1 MTYYDY
7 AEYLDY
13 GSKADNTGKVV
24 TIISL
29 VLAAAAV
36 VLAFIFFMS
45 AKKRDKLPKGL
56 KILHD
61 ICNSNLFF
69 VELILKAAYIF
80 FTVYYVI
87 YGFINVFTTD
97 AWEGFKVMLLNPIKI
112 RLYFEFG
119 KLAIL
124 LVKNVISINKKLKAQ
139 DGEDVADGIDCCF
152 AQYKSEKK
160 APVAPAAPAAQ
171 AAPAAPAAAA
181 SFCPNCGTKLSAD
194 SAFCAECGT
203 KVQ

>member
-1 MTYYDY
+1 MMSVYDY
-7 AEYLDY
+7 ANYTNY
-13 GSKADNTGKVV
+13 GGYSVSNTGKIVN
-24 TIISL
+24 IISL
-29 VLAAAAV
+29 VLAAIAV

-61 ICNSNLFF
+61 ICNGNIFF
-69 VELILKAAYIF
+69 VELILKATYIF
-80 FTVYYVI
+80 LTVYYVI

-97 AWEGFKVMLLNPIKI
+97 AWDGFKVMLFYPIAL
-112 RLYFEFG
+112 RVTFEFA

-139 DGEDVADGIDCCF
+139 DGEDVSDGIDCCF
-152 AQYKSEKK
+152 ARYKSEKMATA
-160 APVAPAAPAAQ
+160 APTADAPAA
-171 AAPAAPAAAA
+171 
-181 SFCPNCGTKLSAD
+181 FCPNCGAKLSSD

>member
-1 MTYYDY
+1 MEYYDY
-7 AEYLDY
+7 AEYLNY
-13 GSKADNTGKVV
+13 GSSSVNNTGKVV

-56 KILHD
+56 KVLHD

-97 AWEGFKVMLLNPIKI
+97 AWEGFKIMLLNPIKI
-112 RLYFEFG
+112 RLYFEFA

-139 DGEDVADGIDCCF
+139 DGEDVSDGIDCCF

-160 APVAPAAPAAQ
+160 APAAPAVQATPAAPAAQ
-171 AAPAAPAAAA
+171 A
-181 SFCPNCGTKLSAD
+181 SFCPNCGAKVSAD

>member
-1 MTYYDY
+1 MDIYDY
-7 AEYLDY
+7 VDY
-13 GSKADNTGKVV
+13 GSYASYGTDNTDKIV
-24 TIISL
+24 TIIAL

-36 VLAFIFFMS
+36 VLSFIFFMS

-87 YGFINVFTTD
+87 YGFVNVFTTD
-97 AWEGFKVMLLNPIKI
+97 AWDGFKIMILNPIKI

-139 DGEDVADGIDCCF
+139 DAEEVSDGIDCCF

-160 APVAPAAPAAQ
+160 ATAAPAADV
-171 AAPAAPAAAA
+171 PAA
-181 SFCPNCGTKLSAD
+181 FCPNCGAKLSSD

>member
-1 MTYYDY
+1 MEYYDY

-13 GSKADNTGKVV
+13 GSKVDNTGKVV

-56 KILHD
+56 KVLHD

-87 YGFINVFTTD
+87 YGFVNVFTTD
-97 AWEGFKVMLLNPIKI
+97 AWDGFKIMLLNPIKI

-139 DGEDVADGIDCCF
+139 DGEDISDGIDCCF

-160 APVAPAAPAAQ
+160 AAAPVAAPAAE
-171 AAPAAPAAAA
+171 APA
-181 SFCPNCGTKLSAD
+181 SFCPNCGAKVSAD

-203 KVQ
+203 KVK

>member
-1 MTYYDY
+1 MEYYDY

-56 KILHD
+56 KVLHD

-87 YGFINVFTTD
+87 YGFVNVFTTD
-97 AWEGFKVMLLNPIKI
+97 AWEGFKIMLLNPIKI

-139 DGEDVADGIDCCF
+139 DGEDVSDGIDCCF

-160 APVAPAAPAAQ
+160 A
-171 AAPAAPAAAA
+171 AAPAAPVAPVAAPA
-181 SFCPNCGTKLSAD
+181 SFCPNCGAKVSAD

-203 KVQ
+203 KVK